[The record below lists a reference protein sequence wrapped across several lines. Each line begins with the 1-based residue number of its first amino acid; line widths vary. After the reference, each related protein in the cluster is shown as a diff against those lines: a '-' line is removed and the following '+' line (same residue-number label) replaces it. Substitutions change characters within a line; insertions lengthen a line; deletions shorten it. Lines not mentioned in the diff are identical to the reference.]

1 MVFNRQ
7 QYILLQVGTF
17 NSKHFLSKLYLPNS
31 TKEADKVAAF
41 NECVIS
47 QIDINVN
54 GIKAPPKIVQN

>member
-1 MVFNRQ
+1 
-7 QYILLQVGTF
+7 
-17 NSKHFLSKLYLPNS
+17 LSKLNSPNK

-47 QIDINVN
+47 QIDIKVN